1 MEKQKV
7 KNDEYDF
14 IEIDEESDEESID
27 FPAALKRLK
36 EELDFALNRYKEK
49 SSDNSKQMQDWE
61 EKCKIVRD
69 SLNELLD
76 SITNP
81 YLKKVLK
88 EELNNP
94 DNFFDEEKGYIDGD
108 LGRLY
113 FYIDTINK
121 VPVNI
126 KILKYNDNYCR
137 SAIAEICKE
146 YYEIEAHLDGRNN
159 NYKYNSTHYS
169 EQVIDRI
176 RNSWQSFLTDLLPTI
191 VETEYKNVL
200 SPDGIK

>member
-14 IEIDEESDEESID
+14 IEIDEESDDESID

-69 SLNELLD
+69 SLIELLD

-137 SAIAEICKE
+137 SGNKI
-146 YYEIEAHLDGRNN
+146 
-159 NYKYNSTHYS
+159 
-169 EQVIDRI
+169 
-176 RNSWQSFLTDLLPTI
+176 
-191 VETEYKNVL
+191 
-200 SPDGIK
+200 